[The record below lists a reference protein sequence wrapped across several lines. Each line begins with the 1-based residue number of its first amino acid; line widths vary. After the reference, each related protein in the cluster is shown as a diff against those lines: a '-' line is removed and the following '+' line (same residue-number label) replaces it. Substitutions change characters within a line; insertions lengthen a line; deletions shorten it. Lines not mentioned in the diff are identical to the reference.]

1 MSKAEFGAAVGV
13 AAGLDESQKQRITSL
28 ELQVG
33 TVDVGA
39 LEQRVTNHDA
49 EINELQARPSGGG
62 ANGSIFSILSGI
74 AASLNFVPNPTEIA
88 IQLTSD
94 YQTVFN
100 AETSQLTITAIPSGT
115 VATDFDFTSNQ
126 NKEFTARLTISTG
139 ATTLYSLEKDIPAG
153 ESSIVMSAV
162 FGQKTF
168 TSGDTVKFKLELRS
182 PHAQTITFYPATEG
196 VEKNLHVH
204 TPIVIDTVNSAVQTA
219 LNTKANDN
227 AVVHLAG
234 AETITGAKTFSGTV
248 TLSSLTALQRL
259 ELDANKNLSS
269 VSKGSADNKN
279 YSTTAAD
286 IKMNGTQ
293 ALGTSDTLPRADHV
307 HPSDTTKANTT
318 DFRQESTLFVEQTYG
333 LDTNAGTT
341 LNKPFKTVSQAWT
354 DINPSGQIKVMGSAT
369 YNETHTFDAA
379 KTSIKT
385 TLDEGAK
392 ITGTVGLVA
401 GNTSMYFSG
410 GMFGATLNDDSTGTT
425 YFENINVGG
434 ATFNFSNGGYKVIRG
449 SSSAPLKINLTG
461 VAGILYLENI
471 SGGNISIDIGI
482 GWVVFINGVQ
492 LNVGVRLGTVIE
504 GVLISAII
512 ADQPALD
519 ALVATPNANG
529 YYVVNFGSQ
538 QEPPVIKNN
547 DGQVILTLQEGD
559 VIYKIGT
566 NHQLVYTMQ
575 SAPSSLSLLTGINQ
589 ATALCKNNTRWVR
602 LDAINTNISNIQTQ
616 VNGRSNVIV
625 VDSEAERKALAF
637 GTGLEQVSNGTLVLQ
652 RNGGG
657 ATPFVF
663 NGGDSQ
669 DVAANA
675 NWITANTNAIP
686 SINPIARMILGIGQS
701 NGTGYSV
708 LDANNLDDSPTVSDN
723 VDVMASRCLLSNST
737 EDTGLFYTVNVTA
750 NGTTRVTITNTNY
763 VYAFKKNQRVYGI
776 NVPANTYI
784 TVADVN
790 NDFTTIEFNNV
801 IPNTVT
807 SINFSRI
814 EGAPI
819 KLQAFNNS
827 GRRTLPAYRIGNP
840 NGSGVAYFFAKGN
853 IDQNFQEN
861 SNDVV
866 CIISPINGS
875 TGFANN
881 GAWVANTGY
890 LAQETIR
897 LYAAA
902 KEYYESQGF
911 NVTLSGGLFCLGEE
925 DSRQGTTTAAMQTFL
940 QDLITYFKNNCPSST
955 GLSAKAPIWLF
966 NGLHSYWLNST
977 LGYSRGEIIP
987 LNQKFAIDN
996 AFRNM
1001 PQLVEGAT
1009 YIAFPTQNKDYTQAD
1024 CIHVTVPAA
1033 KKQAKRLINALQ
1045 KAKQNTADSPSEAP
1059 ENLTVNGVQ
1068 ETGALATWDALF
1080 GQKYD
1085 LEWKFNNQDWAVATR
1100 VNDLT
1105 TASYSVPADS
1115 GTTIDVRVRAK
1126 KQNGTGTSGW
1136 ATVTNTTLN
1145 STIQNQ
1151 MTVRFTAGINSD
1163 ANFVLTDSLGN
1174 LNATLQTGAKHISKW
1189 LNEVQGQRH
1198 AESLIMGT
1206 SGFTTTITLTAGSNI
1221 ATLANAT
1228 GVTAN
1233 TNNKTYVDIVSTVV
1247 GGVKH
1252 SDYSILPR
1260 DTLITAVNGTQ
1271 ITMSNPAPA
1280 VVDAGG
1286 YNVRLRYNRTLTQA
1300 GGALTQ
1306 VGGNRQG
1313 HPVRS
1318 KILNNKNQWLHC
1330 LNLQSENNGLV
1341 VDDLLDGNFSY
1352 SGTVLFRHT
1361 AYNTLA
1367 AVAGS
1372 GLTLIANTT
1381 TYGGNVGLDTG
1392 SRNYLSRI
1400 VEQNL
1405 TKLSTLW
1412 RTGNLR
1418 ITVNH
1423 NSTTGGAIDTTDILA
1438 DRWYMFTVTFDRV
1451 AGLIKLYRNGVF
1463 VAQFTNTTALTAFQG
1478 YIGCIELSNGFR
1490 AGAVGANIAAVYYHK
1505 RELAATEV
1513 ASLKTFLT
1521 NKFSVTLG

>member
-28 ELQVG
+28 ESQVG
-33 TVDVGA
+33 TVNVVS
-39 LEQRVTNHDA
+39 LNQRVTNHDA

-62 ANGSIFSILSGI
+62 ANGSTFSILNGST
-74 AASLNFVPNPTEIA
+74 ASLNFVPNPTEIA
-88 IQLTSD
+88 IPLTPS

-100 AETSQLTITAIPSGT
+100 AETSPLTITAIPSGT

-204 TPIVIDTVNSAVQTA
+204 TPIVINTVNSAVQAALNLKQAITDTA
-219 LNTKANDN
+219 LNTTSKTVVGAINELQGQVN
-227 AVVHLAG
+227 A
-234 AETITGAKTFSGTV
+234 
-248 TLSSLTALQRL
+248 
-259 ELDANKNLSS
+259 
-269 VSKGSADNKN
+269 
-279 YSTTAAD
+279 
-286 IKMNGTQ
+286 
-293 ALGTSDTLPRADHV
+293 
-307 HPSDTTKANTT
+307 KANTT

-333 LDTNAGTT
+333 LDTNAGNTP
-341 LNKPFKTVSQAWT
+341 NKPFKTITKAWT

-369 YNETHTFDAA
+369 YNETHTFAAA

-392 ITGTVGLVA
+392 ITGTVGLVV

-410 GMFGATLNDDSTGTT
+410 GMFSATLNDGSTGTT
-425 YFENINVGG
+425 YFENVNVGG

-461 VAGILYLENI
+461 VAGTLYLENVN
-471 SGGNISIDIGI
+471 GGGVSIDIGE
-482 GWVVFINGVQ
+482 GWIVFTNDAQ
-492 LNVGVRLGTVIE
+492 LNIGVRRGTVIE

-519 ALVATPNANG
+519 VLVATPNANG
-529 YYVVNFGSQ
+529 YYVVNFGST

-547 DGQVILTLQEGD
+547 NGQIILNLQEGD

-575 SAPSSLSLLTGINQ
+575 SAPSALNLLTGVNQ
-589 ATALCKNNTRWVR
+589 ATTLAKNNTRWIR
-602 LDAINTNISNIQTQ
+602 LDTINTAVSNLQTQ
-616 VNGRSNVIV
+616 VNGKSNIII
-625 VDSEAERKALAF
+625 VDSEAARKALLF
-637 GTGLEQVSNGTLVLQ
+637 GTGIGQVGNGTLVLQ
-652 RNGGG
+652 KNGGG
-657 ATPFVF
+657 GTPFIF

-669 DVAANA
+669 DLTANA

-686 SINPIARMILGIGQS
+686 AIKPTARILIITGQS
-701 NGTGYSV
+701 NGAGYSV
-708 LDANNLDDSPTVSDN
+708 LDPNYLDDSPTVSDN

-737 EDTGLFYTVNVTA
+737 EDTGLFYTIAVTA
-750 NGTTRVTITNTNY
+750 NGTNRVTITNTNY
-763 VYAFKKNQRVYGI
+763 VYAFKKNQRVYGT
-776 NVPANTYI
+776 NVPADTYVA
-784 TVADVN
+784 VADVN
-790 NDFTTIEFNNV
+790 NDFTTIQFNNI

-814 EGAPI
+814 EGEPI

-890 LAQETIR
+890 LAQESIR

-911 NVTLSGGLFCLGEE
+911 NVTLSGGAFCLGEE

-940 QDLITYFKNNCPSST
+940 QNLITYYKNNCPST
-955 GLSAKAPIWLF
+955 AGFPAKTPIWLF

-977 LGYSRGEIIP
+977 LGYSRAEVIP
-987 LNQKFAIDN
+987 LNQKVAVDN

-1001 PQLVEGAT
+1001 PQLIEGAT
-1009 YIAFPTQNKDYTQAD
+1009 YVAFPTQNKDYTQPD
-1024 CIHVTVPAA
+1024 CIHVTVPAV
-1033 KKQAKRLINALQ
+1033 KNQAKRLINALQ
-1045 KAKQNTADSPSEAP
+1045 KAKQNTTDSPSEPP
-1059 ENLTVNGVQ
+1059 ENFTVNGVQ
-1068 ETGALATWDALF
+1068 ETGALATWGALF

-1126 KQNGTGTSGW
+1126 KQNGTGISGW
-1136 ATVTNTTLN
+1136 STVTNTTLN

-1163 ANFVLTDSLGN
+1163 ANFGITNFLGN
-1174 LNATLQTGAKHISKW
+1174 LDPTLQTGATHISRW

-1233 TNNKTYVDIVSTVV
+1233 TINKTYVDIVSTVV

-1260 DTLITAVNGTQ
+1260 DTLITAINGTQ

-1300 GGALTQ
+1300 GGNLTQ

-1318 KILNNKNQWLHC
+1318 KTRNNKNEWLHC
-1330 LNLQSENNGLV
+1330 LNLQSENNGLI

-1381 TYGGNVGLDTG
+1381 EYGGNVSIDTG

-1400 VEQNL
+1400 VEQSL
-1405 TKLSTLW
+1405 SKLSTLW
-1412 RTGNLR
+1412 RYNNLR
-1418 ITVNH
+1418 ISANH
-1423 NSTTGGAIDTTDILA
+1423 NTISGGAADTADILA
-1438 DRWYMFTVTFDRV
+1438 DKWYMFTVTFDRV

-1490 AGAVGANIAAVYYHK
+1490 AGAVGANIAAIYYHK

>member
-28 ELQVG
+28 ESQVG
-33 TVDVGA
+33 TVNVVSLD
-39 LEQRVTNHDA
+39 QRVTNHDA

-62 ANGSIFSILSGI
+62 ANGSTFSILSDST
-74 AASLNFVPNPTEIA
+74 ASLNFVENPTTIA
-88 IQLTSD
+88 IQLTSI

-100 AETSQLTITAIPSGT
+100 AETSPLTITSIPPGT
-115 VATDFDFTSNQ
+115 ISTDFDFTSNQ

-153 ESSIVMSAV
+153 ESSIVMSGV

-182 PHAQTITFYPATEG
+182 PHAQTINFYPATEG
-196 VEKNLHVH
+196 VGKNLHLH
-204 TPIVIDTVNSAVQTA
+204 TPIVINTVNSAVQTA
-219 LNTKANDN
+219 LNLKQDITDNALNTISKTIVGAINEIRNRANQTGTQQSSTVAQTTITPINTAIAGNDTQDVINNKLQGQANAKAN
-227 AVVHLAG
+227 
-234 AETITGAKTFSGTV
+234 I
-248 TLSSLTALQRL
+248 
-259 ELDANKNLSS
+259 
-269 VSKGSADNKN
+269 
-279 YSTTAAD
+279 
-286 IKMNGTQ
+286 
-293 ALGTSDTLPRADHV
+293 
-307 HPSDTTKANTT
+307 T

-341 LNKPFKTVSQAWT
+341 LNKPFKTISKAWT

-369 YNETHTFDAA
+369 YNETHTFAAA

-392 ITGTVGLVA
+392 ITGTIDLVI

-686 SINPIARMILGIGQS
+686 SIKPTARILIITGQS
-701 NGTGYSV
+701 NTSGYAV
-708 LDANNLDDSPTVSDN
+708 LDTDYFDDIPNASG
-723 VDVMASRCLLSNST
+723 DVMASRCLLSNST
-737 EDTGLFYTVNVTA
+737 EDTGLFYTIAVTA
-750 NGTTRVTITNTNY
+750 NGTNRVTIANTAY
-763 VYAFKKNQRVYGI
+763 VYKFKKNQRVYGT

-807 SINFSRI
+807 AMNFSRF

-819 KLQAFNNS
+819 NLQAFNNS
-827 GRRTLPAYRIGNP
+827 GRRTMPAYRIGNA
-840 NGSGVAYFFAKGN
+840 NGSGVVYFFAKGN

-861 SNDVV
+861 SNDIV
-866 CIISPINGS
+866 CIVCAINGS

-890 LAQETIR
+890 LAQESIR

-911 NVTLSGGLFCLGEE
+911 NVTLSGGVFCLGEE
-925 DSRQGTTTAAMQTFL
+925 DARQGTTTAAMQTFL
-940 QDLITYFKNNCPSST
+940 QNLITYYKNNCPST
-955 GLSAKAPIWLF
+955 AGFPAKTPIWLF

-977 LGYSRGEIIP
+977 LGYSRAEVIP
-987 LNQKFAIDN
+987 LNQKVAVDN

-1001 PQLVEGAT
+1001 PQLIEGAT
-1009 YIAFPTQNKDYTQAD
+1009 YVAFPTQNKDYTQAD
-1024 CIHVTVPAA
+1024 CIHVTVPAV
-1033 KKQAKRLINALQ
+1033 KNQARRLINALQ
-1045 KAKQNTADSPSEAP
+1045 KAKQNTTDSPSEPP
-1059 ENLTVNGVQ
+1059 ENFTVNGVQ

-1126 KQNGTGTSGW
+1126 KQNGTGISGW
-1136 ATVTNTTLN
+1136 STVTNTTLN

-1163 ANFVLTDSLGN
+1163 EKFTLTDSLGN

-1228 GVTAN
+1228 GVI
-1233 TNNKTYVDIVSTVV
+1233 NNKTYVDIVSTVV

-1300 GGALTQ
+1300 GGNLTQ

-1330 LNLQSENNGLV
+1330 LHLQSENNGLV

-1400 VEQNL
+1400 VEQSL
-1405 TKLSTLW
+1405 AKLSTLW